1 MRKRVLLTHPLFEEV
16 HQKLSSLFDLEI
28 GIKDRK
34 DLLEKIQ
41 DKDALLCF
49 LKDPV
54 DREVIEKGKKLRIIA
69 NYAVGYD
76 NIDVEAAA
84 ERGIIVT
91 NTPDLLTDATADLTW
106 ALILAVARRV
116 VEAHQFTAEGK
127 FRGWEA
133 RLFLGKELRGKRLG
147 IVGMGRIGRAVAKR
161 ARGFSMEVVYY
172 SRHRLKPHE
181 EASLCARYLP
191 LVELI
196 STSDI
201 VTLHVPLTRETENL
215 INRERIY
222 KMKKGAILINTA
234 RGPVI
239 DEEALIERLREGS
252 LFGAGLDVYRGE
264 PEINPEFFQ
273 LKNVVLLPHIGSA
286 TEETR
291 LAMAH
296 LAADNI
302 IAVLSGKPPLTPV
315 WREK

>member
-1 MRKRVLLTHPLFEEV
+1 MRKKVLLTHPLFDEV
-16 HQKLSSLFDLEI
+16 HRKLSSHFELEI
-28 GIKDRK
+28 GIKDRE
-34 DLLEKIQ
+34 DLLRKIE
-41 DKDALLCF
+41 DKDGLLCF

-54 DREVIEKGKKLRIIA
+54 DREVIERGRRLKIIA

-76 NIDVEAAA
+76 NIDVEAAR
-84 ERGIIVT
+84 ERGVFVT

-116 VEAHQFTAEGK
+116 VEAHIFTKEGK
-127 FRGWEA
+127 FRGWDA
-133 RLFLGKELRGKRLG
+133 KLFLGKQLQGKRLG

-172 SRHRLKPHE
+172 SRRRLPRHQE
-181 EASLCARYLP
+181 VSLCTRYLP
-191 LVELI
+191 LDELLQ
-196 STSDI
+196 TSDI
-201 VTLHVPLTRETENL
+201 ITLHVPLTEETENL
-215 INRERIY
+215 LNRERIY
-222 KMKKGAILINTA
+222 RIKPGAILINTA
-234 RGPVI
+234 RGAVI
-239 DEEALIERLREGS
+239 DEDALIERLKDGS

-264 PEINPEFFQ
+264 PKINPEFFK

-302 IAVLSGKPPLTPV
+302 ISVLSGKPPITPV
-315 WREK
+315 WR